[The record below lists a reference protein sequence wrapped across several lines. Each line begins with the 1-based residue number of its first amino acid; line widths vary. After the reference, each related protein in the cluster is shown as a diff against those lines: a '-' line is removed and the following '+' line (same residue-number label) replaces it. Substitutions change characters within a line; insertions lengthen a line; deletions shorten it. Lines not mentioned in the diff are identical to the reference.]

1 MKRRMLL
8 LLCGMAALA
17 APLAT
22 APSALA
28 GTYRISDDT
37 TQDTDSWTLTRT
49 TAFYGCRLG
58 SRPGVCADADVPLPT
73 PLRIFAYGLA
83 AVDSEA
89 SWSWVAPPTV
99 SIADGSVMVS
109 YKTSSYS
116 RVFMKARL
124 RSGSFGSQPQL
135 HTASDDG
142 TASWSIPAGNE
153 AFGIYLKAI
162 AGHNFGDK
170 WQNNISILSLDAT
183 LRDDTAPT
191 GSLSGP
197 LAAGQWLNQSQPVCL
212 TVSAGDEGSGVASSQ
227 LRDGL
232 GAVLDSHAV
241 QLQEV
246 RQPGLTDYTSDLCLT
261 PSALSDGEHALT
273 VRVTDAAGEQ
283 LELPVTVRVDA
294 HAPTAQAMLPAGT
307 TNDRR
312 PPISFSV
319 DAGASGLASFQ
330 AELDGQPMSVLG
342 PTASYQP
349 STDLAYGEHTVT
361 WSATDAAG
369 NHRDAFWTFDLVDDV
384 PPVLSYPLPA
394 DAAAFEARRP
404 AVSFDLADAGS
415 GIDPATLHVLLD
427 GTEVAPFGNLAN
439 GSFRFQPADDLGFGH
454 HVVSVAVSDH
464 SGNAMAPARWSFD
477 VVDRTAPVLSDV
489 RPDDGAAGPDRTP
502 PISFAVADDG
512 GTGVDADS
520 IELLLDGSD
529 VTAAGTYAN
538 GRFSYTPV
546 AALGFGVHTL
556 SAGAADRAG
565 NLSAAL
571 TWRFEVRD
579 ETPPVVA
586 GLLPVAGST
595 VAGAAVIG
603 FDVTDIGSGI
613 DDATLI
619 VMVDGSDVA
628 GWGSLS
634 GGRFRYAPGNLGAGV
649 HTIAV
654 TVSDRAG
661 NRVGPVMWQFAV
673 ADPARL
679 SLTALTAPAQTAAG
693 QHVLLSFAVR
703 SNGTA
708 LAGAQVLVSSREAG
722 QPAFTAGRL
731 LTAGAGGEIT
741 WPVAPLH
748 TTTYRVEL
756 AADSAVAVEHTIA
769 VRQLVSLSAS
779 RPRVQPGS
787 SIRLS
792 GRVIPAQAGMA
803 VRIQLLT
810 GHGWVTVAM
819 PRLSA
824 GSAFSKTLL
833 PRVRG
838 RYVFRV
844 TAPATAQNVAGVSRS
859 VTVRVG

>member
-1 MKRRMLL
+1 MLL

-17 APLAT
+17 APLAA

-28 GTYRISDDT
+28 GTYRISQDT
-37 TQDTDSWTLTRT
+37 TQDVDSWTLTKT
-49 TAFYGCRLG
+49 TGFYGCKLG

-73 PLRIFAYGLA
+73 PLRIFAYGFA
-83 AVDSEA
+83 TIDSQA

-99 SIADGSVMVS
+99 SIVDGSVTVN
-109 YKTSSYS
+109 YHTSSNS

-124 RSGSFGSQPQL
+124 RSGSFGSQPQM
-135 HTASDDG
+135 HTSSDDG
-142 TASWSIPAGNE
+142 TAIWDIPAGNE
-153 AFGIYLKAI
+153 AVGVYLKSI
-162 AGHNFGDK
+162 TSHTFTDK
-170 WQNNISILSLDAT
+170 WQNTISILSLDAR

-197 LAAGQWLNQSQPVCL
+197 LAAGQWLNQSQAVCL
-212 TVSAGDEGSGVASSQ
+212 TVNAGDEGAGVASSQ
-227 LRDGL
+227 LRDGV
-232 GAVLDSHAV
+232 GAVLDSHTV

-246 RQPGLTDYTSDLCLT
+246 PQPGLTDYTDDLCLT

-273 VRVTDAAGEQ
+273 VRVADAAGEQ
-283 LELPVTVRVDA
+283 LELPVSVRVDA
-294 HAPTAQAMLPAGT
+294 HAPTAESALPAGT
-307 TNDRR
+307 TTDRR
-312 PPISFSV
+312 TPISFSV
-319 DAGASGLASFQ
+319 DPGASGLASFQ
-330 AELDGQPMSVLG
+330 AELDGQPMTVLG
-342 PTASYQP
+342 TTASYQP
-349 STDLAYGEHTVT
+349 AVDLAYGDHTVT

-369 NHRDAFWTFDLVDDV
+369 NHRDAFWTFEVVDNT
-384 PPVLSYPLPA
+384 PPALSNPLPA
-394 DAAAFEARRP
+394 DAAAFEERRP

-415 GIDPATLHVLLD
+415 GVDPTTLHVLLD
-427 GTEVAPFGNLAN
+427 GVEVAPFGALVN
-439 GSFRFQPADDLGFGH
+439 GSFQFQPADDLGFGH
-454 HVVSVAVSDH
+454 HVVNVAVSDR
-464 SGNAMAPARWSFD
+464 SGNAMPPVRWSFD

-489 RPDDGAAGPDRTP
+489 RPDDGATGPDSTP

-512 GTGVDADS
+512 GTGVDAGS
-520 IELLLDGSD
+520 IELLLDGGD
-529 VTAAGTYAN
+529 VTAAGAFAN

-546 AALGFGVHTL
+546 APLGLGVHTL
-556 SAGAADRAG
+556 SARASDRAG
-565 NLSAAL
+565 NRSAAL
-571 TWRFEVRD
+571 AWRFEVRD

-586 GLLPVAGST
+586 GLLPAAGST

-603 FDVTDIGSGI
+603 FDVSDAGSGI
-613 DDATLI
+613 DDATLS

-628 GWGSLS
+628 GWGSLT

-673 ADPARL
+673 ADPARI
-679 SLTALTAPAQTAAG
+679 SLTALTAPAQTVAG
-693 QHVLLSFAVR
+693 QQVLLRFAAL

-731 LTAGAGGEIT
+731 LTAGAGGEIS
-741 WPVAPLH
+741 WPVAPVH

-756 AADSAVAVEHTIA
+756 AADAAMAVEHTIA
-769 VRQLVSLSAS
+769 VRQRVSLSAS
-779 RPRVQPGS
+779 RLRVRPGS

-792 GRVIPAQAGMA
+792 GRVIPAQAGMM

-810 GHGWVTVAM
+810 RRGWVTVAT

-824 GSAFSKTLL
+824 GSAFAKTLL

-859 VTVRVG
+859 ITVRVG